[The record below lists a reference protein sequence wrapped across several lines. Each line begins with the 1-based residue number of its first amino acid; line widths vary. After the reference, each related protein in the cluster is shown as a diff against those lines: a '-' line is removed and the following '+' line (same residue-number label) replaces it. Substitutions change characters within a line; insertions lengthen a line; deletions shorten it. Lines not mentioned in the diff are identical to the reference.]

1 MQRHGF
7 LIEENQLDQRSYNF
21 QKLMFSLLKFYD
33 ENNIDKL
40 VVDMWGDCS
49 NRLCQSNF
57 PKFNTFQIFLF
68 GFILEKL

>member
-40 VVDMWGDCS
+40 IVDM
-49 NRLCQSNF
+49 
-57 PKFNTFQIFLF
+57 
-68 GFILEKL
+68 